1 MLCPEVWK
9 FSPPESN
16 FKETSGHFR
25 TSAGDDLYIPPPLKD
40 FYYTHL
46 VSVVLPN
53 ALNVPGNINESLSSD
68 CDYYKIENLSLAE
81 LVSEE
86 FIRHFVRKGS
96 LTALSIERRI
106 DIDNCACVTPDGS
119 LILTLDRKSFQ
130 ELGLEGKVSQFASK
144 KRDRYIVRL
153 DIKHDS
159 FTANK
164 KLYNRTRQCLTERLE
179 TFTIIL
185 SWIPAEENVCPS
197 SVAKFL
203 SDRGCSVSLCR
214 PECIKRSQKNV
225 IVPNIRENSSLF
237 SSSELAEWLGM
248 FSLNADLDSSAFDA
262 YINTY
267 EVPEDTVV
275 VQHVQYIQWRG
286 LFTREQVRKL
296 YEKLTAYITTAANNK
311 SPWISMYVQ
320 GFSDSPVAWKLQEH
334 HYYTNGDN
342 AYILFLQPSGK
353 YLLCTQSC
361 TNKKHK

>member
-46 VSVVLPN
+46 VIITNYSSFKCFTTHMYTYLLVVRLDNKEQHAKLFVVCLRVCVFIDCLQTRVFIYIKHLQVSVVLPN

-144 KRDRYIVRL
+144 KRDRYSKYI
-153 DIKHDS
+153 
-159 FTANK
+159 
-164 KLYNRTRQCLTERLE
+164 YNL
-179 TFTIIL
+179 
-185 SWIPAEENVCPS
+185 
-197 SVAKFL
+197 
-203 SDRGCSVSLCR
+203 
-214 PECIKRSQKNV
+214 
-225 IVPNIRENSSLF
+225 
-237 SSSELAEWLGM
+237 
-248 FSLNADLDSSAFDA
+248 
-262 YINTY
+262 
-267 EVPEDTVV
+267 
-275 VQHVQYIQWRG
+275 
-286 LFTREQVRKL
+286 
-296 YEKLTAYITTAANNK
+296 
-311 SPWISMYVQ
+311 
-320 GFSDSPVAWKLQEH
+320 
-334 HYYTNGDN
+334 
-342 AYILFLQPSGK
+342 
-353 YLLCTQSC
+353 
-361 TNKKHK
+361 